1 MLQEMEGEHCM
12 IGRFMAVT
20 MESAVFMAK
29 NYQTTVIPL
38 HIAQISLKQ
47 IFDISTRLVSEQ
59 DEISGLEAFGWENH
73 SWKYLSS
80 IGNERI
86 INLQRT
92 KIYVFSDSV
101 LCLGKIQQK
110 NGSKSMGAKIWMDQI
125 FSKLQRLWRNQWR
138 ADWIRVDH
146 FPGFT
151 TLQLYGKV
159 TDLLSSL
166 GETETF
172 TRRILFMSMF
182 NDISCD
188 KKDHGEECLANAKVV
203 SIFANKLGIRQWSF
217 VGPSSE
223 KKWFSVVENSPQRI
237 WDIIEEKIL
246 VEFADS
252 GCPIFRVTTPLSS
265 VISKAKGTENCR
277 FTLLQTKK
285 QLRLFFAKL
294 FLQISSIFTE
304 QSQKRVKNVNPFT
317 LDQRNLI
324 WWWDNQ
330 LFSVKSRQKFRWR
343 MTIQRK

>member
-1 MLQEMEGEHCM
+1 MRSQDW
-12 IGRFMAVT
+12 R
-20 MESAVFMAK
+20 
-29 NYQTTVIPL
+29 
-38 HIAQISLKQ
+38 
-47 IFDISTRLVSEQ
+47 RLVGRIIHGNTCDQLVTKE
-59 DEISGLEAFGWENH
+59 
-73 SWKYLSS
+73 SS
-80 IGNERI
+80 IFNARRSTYFQILYCVLER
-86 INLQRT
+86 
-92 KIYVFSDSV
+92 SDKRMD
-101 LCLGKIQQK
+101 LKAW

-125 FSKLQRLWRNQWR
+125 FSKLKRLWRNHWR

-188 KKDHGEECLANAKVV
+188 KKDHGKECLANEVV

-223 KKWFSVVENSPQRI
+223 KKWFSVVENGPQRI

-252 GCPIFRVTTPLSS
+252 GCPIFRVTTPLSRCNLK
-265 VISKAKGTENCR
+265 SKGHGKLSIHFAADQETIETVQLNLYGTVAKTCEECESLHDRSGKPDMVMGQSIVLSEIKTEVPLENDDR
-277 FTLLQTKK
+277 T
-285 QLRLFFAKL
+285 
-294 FLQISSIFTE
+294 
-304 QSQKRVKNVNPFT
+304 
-317 LDQRNLI
+317 
-324 WWWDNQ
+324 
-330 LFSVKSRQKFRWR
+330 
-343 MTIQRK
+343 

>member
-1 MLQEMEGEHCM
+1 
-12 IGRFMAVT
+12 
-20 MESAVFMAK
+20 
-29 NYQTTVIPL
+29 
-38 HIAQISLKQ
+38 
-47 IFDISTRLVSEQ
+47 
-59 DEISGLEAFGWENH
+59 
-73 SWKYLSS
+73 
-80 IGNERI
+80 
-86 INLQRT
+86 
-92 KIYVFSDSV
+92 
-101 LCLGKIQQK
+101 
-110 NGSKSMGAKIWMDQI
+110 MGAKIWMDQI

-146 FPGFT
+146 FPFT

-159 TDLLSSL
+159 TDLLSRL

-188 KKDHGEECLANAKVV
+188 KKDHGEECLENAKVV

-252 GCPIFRVTTPLSS
+252 GCPIFRVTTPLSRCNLK
-265 VISKAKGTENCR
+265 SKGHGNCR

-285 QLRLFFAKL
+285 QLRLF
-294 FLQISSIFTE
+294 SSIFTE

-317 LDQRNLI
+317 IDQGNLI

-330 LFSVKSRQKFRWR
+330 LFSVKSRQKFLWR

>member
-1 MLQEMEGEHCM
+1 
-12 IGRFMAVT
+12 MAVT

-203 SIFANKLGIRQWSF
+203 SVFANKLGIRQWSF

-223 KKWFSVVENSPQRI
+223 KKWFSVVENSPQKI

-252 GCPIFRVTTPLSS
+252 GCPIFRVTTPLSRCNLK
-265 VISKAKGTENCR
+265 SKGHGK
-277 FTLLQTKK
+277 LSIH
-285 QLRLFFAKL
+285 FAA
-294 FLQISSIFTE
+294 
-304 QSQKRVKNVNPFT
+304 
-317 LDQRNLI
+317 DQETIETVFRKI
-324 WWWDNQ
+324 VCANQ
-330 LFSVKSRQKFRWR
+330 LNLYGTVAKTCEECESLHVRSAKPDMVMGQSIVLSEIK
-343 MTIQRK
+343 TEVPLENDDPT

>member
-1 MLQEMEGEHCM
+1 MCRIKIILESGEWTN
-12 IGRFMAVT
+12 AKKKNVNVT
-20 MESAVFMAK
+20 RDGKRTLYDWEIYGCDNGISSIHGKELPNNRNSIAH
-29 NYQTTVIPL
+29 TTDL
-38 HIAQISLKQ
+38 TLKQ

-80 IGNERI
+80 IGDERI

-110 NGSKSMGAKIWMDQI
+110 NGSKSGRAKIGMDQI
-125 FSKLQRLWRNQWR
+125 FSKLQRLWRNQWW

-182 NDISCD
+182 NDISSD
-188 KKDHGEECLANAKVV
+188 KKDHGEECLANAEVV

-217 VGPSSE
+217 CWSTFREEVV
-223 KKWFSVVENSPQRI
+223 FSGWE
-237 WDIIEEKIL
+237 
-246 VEFADS
+246 
-252 GCPIFRVTTPLSS
+252 
-265 VISKAKGTENCR
+265 
-277 FTLLQTKK
+277 
-285 QLRLFFAKL
+285 
-294 FLQISSIFTE
+294 
-304 QSQKRVKNVNPFT
+304 
-317 LDQRNLI
+317 
-324 WWWDNQ
+324 
-330 LFSVKSRQKFRWR
+330 
-343 MTIQRK
+343 